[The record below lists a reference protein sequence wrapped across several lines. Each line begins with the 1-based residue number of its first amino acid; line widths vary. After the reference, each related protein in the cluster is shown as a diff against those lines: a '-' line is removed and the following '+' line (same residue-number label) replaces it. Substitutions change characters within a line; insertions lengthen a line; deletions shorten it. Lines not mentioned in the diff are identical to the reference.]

1 VTDQDESETPS
12 ESEPPEAAEPTPSA
26 EEQDPMETLRA
37 ERDRMR
43 EQLLRTAADF
53 ENFRKRSR
61 REMKDRERRVREDT
75 LREILP
81 VIDNLERAVVTSED
95 ASEVQTVID
104 GIRMVL
110 KLFEDTGERLGLT
123 RVPAVGERF
132 DPNLHDALQQLEQTD
147 VEPGTIVAELVP
159 GYRIGEHLLRPS
171 MVVVAREP
179 AAEPS
184 PSDTLTDSD
193 DVIMPEDDEPDTDPG
208 IEV

>member
-12 ESEPPEAAEPTPSA
+12 ESEPPEVEPTPSA
-26 EEQDPMETLRA
+26 EELDPMETLRA

-61 REMKDRERRVREDT
+61 RDMQERERRVREDT

-104 GIRMVL
+104 GVRMVL

-123 RVPAVGERF
+123 RVPTVGERF

-159 GYRIGEHLLRPS
+159 GYRIGERLLRPA

-179 AAEPS
+179 AAGAG